1 MKRVF
6 SLIALILVSVFFSA
20 CLSPYDRSLPM
31 TTEEEEGFNSTFN
44 EIKPEEA
51 DLLKSYMERMR
62 KSRRGGGPGMLPG
75 TTVKKAIDDQ
85 RVWAQ
90 AEALRVKEEKAKA
103 LKKAMEEEEKQIATQ
118 KKQKEML
125 EILDVEVIKKKSVE
139 AKYANR
145 FSMSLKFRNKGKK
158 DIMSVMGKLQFFDEE
173 KKLLKE
179 IKIPYRD
186 RIKAGKSETSGG
198 DFPFNPGNEQDV
210 KLAET
215 PLEKLTTKWVPMV
228 YQFRDG
234 TRIGVGI

>member
-1 MKRVF
+1 MKRAF
-6 SLIALILVSVFFSA
+6 SLSAVILVSVFFSG
-20 CLSPYDRSLPM
+20 CLSPYDRSLPI
-31 TTEEEEGFNSTFN
+31 TVEEEEDFNSTFS
-44 EIKPEEA
+44 EIKPDEA
-51 DLLKSYMERMR
+51 RLLKDYMARMR

-75 TTVKKAIDDQ
+75 TTVKKAIEDQ
-85 RVWAQ
+85 RVWSE
-90 AEALRVKEEKAKA
+90 AESLRVKEEKAKA
-103 LKKAMEEEEKQIATQ
+103 LKKAMEEEEKQIAIQ

-125 EILDVEVIKKKSVE
+125 EILDVQVTKKKSVK
-139 AKYANR
+139 ARYANR
-145 FSMSLKFRNKGKK
+145 FSMSLKFRNKSKK
-158 DIMSVMGKLQFFDEE
+158 DLVSVMGKLQFFDEE

-186 RIKAGKSETSGG
+186 RIKAGRSETSGG

-215 PLEKLTTKWVPMV
+215 PLEKLSTKWVPMV